1 MPSFIF
7 TCNCAWSICFLLL
20 LQQALVCYISGD
32 SKYQE
37 RQFFR
42 NENNIVE
49 ISSAEIFYSKTI
61 SFG

>member
-7 TCNCAWSICFLLL
+7 TCNCAWNICFTLL
-20 LQQALVCYISGD
+20 LQQALVRYISAD
-32 SKYQE
+32 LKYQE